1 MRGAWHMACTALPVR
16 MRRGFTLV
24 ELLVVV
30 VIVGVLATVG
40 ISLLRRYVFS
50 TKTTEIAAMVQS
62 IRAAQE
68 SWRAENHGYLD
79 VSQTLET
86 FYPMPT
92 PDQKKWHWDQ
102 SGGNDYANWQLLNPT
117 VTGPVQA
124 GYAVKA
130 GPPFTQ
136 MAAPS
141 TKSKPTWPA
150 AADQHEP
157 WYVIQA
163 AADTDGDGER
173 AWFVAGSL
181 NGEVYVENEGE

>member
-1 MRGAWHMACTALPVR
+1 

-30 VIVGVLATVG
+30 VIVGILATVG
-40 ISLLRRYVFS
+40 IALLRRYVFS
-50 TKTTEIAAMVQS
+50 TKTTEIVAMVQS
-62 IRAAQE
+62 IRAAE
-68 SWRAENHGYLD
+68 ERWRAENHGYLS
-79 VSQTLET
+79 VSSTLEA

-92 PDQKKWHWDQ
+92 PGKQKWHWDQ
-102 SGGNDYANWQLLNPT
+102 PGGNDYDRWQLLNPT

-124 GYAVKA
+124 GYAVVA
-130 GPPFTQ
+130 GAPFTQ

-141 TKSKPTWPA
+141 TQSQPPWPSKEEQT
-150 AADQHEP
+150 EP

-173 AWFVAGSL
+173 SWFVAGSL
-181 NGEVYVENEGE
+181 NGEVYVENAGE